1 MGTAA
6 VSARAC
12 SHALDCVLYIVA
24 SLAVC
29 AGPVDAAWEAL
40 SSELLF
46 LKQLVPDTP
55 KTTSG
60 DASGRAAPL
69 LTTQHVAAGTA
80 PVACFERLLLAPGGY
95 QSAISTGINPLKK
108 CSAAGGVMDF
118 SSSMRQLM
126 GVKESPGGACSGDTL
141 RVLFVRRENYKAH
154 PRQRGSIVKRLANEA
169 EVYSALRTM
178 ADAVQRSAKG
188 ISVHVVSG
196 EFSRMTLAQQM
207 QHAHDACVIVGAHGA
222 GFVACVIRAAGCAI
236 AGGGDTR
243 LHEARVVKQR
253 APCSELGLLRMCHVN
268 TVAHHQVLTSSTN

>member
-12 SHALDCVLYIVA
+12 SHALDCVLYIVT

-69 LTTQHVAAGTA
+69 LSTQHVAAGTA

-126 GVKESPGGACSGDTL
+126 GVKESPGGVCSGDTL
-141 RVLFVRRENYKAH
+141 RVLFVRRKNYKAH

-188 ISVHVVSG
+188 ISWCR
-196 EFSRMTLAQQM
+196 EPPAAQ
-207 QHAHDACVIVGAHGA
+207 VGS
-222 GFVACVIRAAGCAI
+222 
-236 AGGGDTR
+236 
-243 LHEARVVKQR
+243 K
-253 APCSELGLLRMCHVN
+253 
-268 TVAHHQVLTSSTN
+268 